1 MAGGADTHLALK
13 VLSAAAHTAA
23 RGMLLISPSSRARG
37 PLEAL
42 SRLGRAPDP
51 TTPLPAGIGGGT
63 LDLQIILVVEIL
75 LGIAIPLVWF
85 LVLRRQ
91 AKRITARARR
101 QATKILEEAERS
113 SESKLREAEI
123 ISKEKLLQAR
133 TEFEKVSHKRRTE
146 LEGLERRLTQK
157 EDLLDKRVEQLDQR
171 DKEVTGRE
179 RQVTDR
185 ERASALKES
194 EVETLLR
201 EERGKLEQIAGLTAQ
216 QAKEELVR
224 LIENEARMDAAHAV
238 KRAEDEAREQAQKQ
252 AQRIIGMAIQ
262 RSASDYISETTVSVV
277 VLPSDEMKG
286 RIIGREGRNIRAL
299 EAATGI
305 DLIVDDTPEAV
316 ILSGFD
322 PYRREVARVA
332 LDRLIADGRI
342 HPARIE
348 EVVEKVKA
356 ELDELIVEEGESALL
371 ELNIPD
377 VHPELVKLLG
387 RLRFRTSYGQNVL
400 QHSREVAFLAGTMA
414 GELKGN
420 VHVARR
426 AGLFHDVGKA
436 VDREMD
442 GTHLEI
448 GMDLLRRYGE
458 SEEVV
463 HAMACHHGDYDP
475 ETVEAILV
483 TAADALSAARP
494 GARREVLETY
504 VKRLEKLEEIAS
516 GFKGVQKT
524 YAIQAGRE
532 VRIIVDSGKIS
543 DEEAIMLSKD
553 VAKKIESELTYP
565 GQIKVNVI
573 RETRSIEYA
582 R

>member
-1 MAGGADTHLALK
+1 MARSG
-13 VLSAAAHTAA
+13 
-23 RGMLLISPSSRARG
+23 
-37 PLEAL
+37 
-42 SRLGRAPDP
+42 P

-171 DKEVTGRE
+171 DKEVAGRE
-179 RQVTDR
+179 RQITDR

-458 SEEVV
+458 SDEVV

-504 VKRLEKLEEIAS
+504 VKRLEKLEEIAA